1 MWYLLAHQAVN
12 KRFILQVILIFKRL
26 LPMYQSEMKK
36 DAEAVVRGGNG
47 EQDGGRVTQPRSVCS
62 DQGNL
67 PVLRQLSRGSELPS
81 AVALRGKQC
90 SGILETLC

>member
-1 MWYLLAHQAVN
+1 MVGSGMLQSGWDMSGGLRHLL
-12 KRFILQVILIFKRL
+12 
-26 LPMYQSEMKK
+26 E
-36 DAEAVVRGGNG
+36 DGNG

-90 SGILETLC
+90 SGILATLC

>member
-1 MWYLLAHQAVN
+1 MSDSE
-12 KRFILQVILIFKRL
+12 RDT
-26 LPMYQSEMKK
+26 LPPAREEECPQRRMRTPMKPYRIEFFGLFGPL
-36 DAEAVVRGGNG
+36 DG

-62 DQGNL
+62 DQGTL

-90 SGILETLC
+90 SGILATF

>member
-1 MWYLLAHQAVN
+1 MGGFLGPYVMVLVHWICIEIPL
-12 KRFILQVILIFKRL
+12 
-26 LPMYQSEMKK
+26 SGE
-36 DAEAVVRGGNG
+36 GNG

-81 AVALRGKQC
+81 AAALTGNNVAVL
-90 SGILETLC
+90 